1 MSGVQDLSGTVLK
14 GYHLGDCLGWTSHTA
29 VYRAARAGA
38 LWAVKVIDSQLE
50 PDGSLAARLRRD
62 ASRLSGV
69 GQPNI
74 LPVQDAGRSGKL
86 TFAVSP
92 LIHAPTMHEIMS
104 GGRLGTDQAWQIM
117 TRLADALD
125 SARTHGLVFRGL
137 KPAHILVA
145 ENNIYLAEFGLAS
158 NRVGRLALS
167 SSAYD
172 LSSPQY
178 LSPEQIEGLEPDWR
192 SDIYALAVLVF
203 EILTNTSLRT
213 PGLPSETLRA
223 TLSGPVPSA
232 CERERS
238 LPHSVDRVLGR
249 AMDRDP
255 EKRHGSAWELLEALV
270 GPDEAT
276 AAARPPAMTTTSA
289 GEVQTAASWD
299 ASAGAP
305 LVPDGPLNALP
316 DSPAG
321 ASSEDAPPAVSKAP
335 TRDDSMV
342 GLLKRMHTPVF
353 EARQDVLLNSYFAAL
368 VRYAEEAC
376 GRSWAEVLTI
386 AGLQSYPEHEPPDDG
401 NRTAPVE
408 APSRL
413 ADAIEKV
420 FGVGAPDVLRHWGRL
435 TTAFWIKKTQ
445 QLQEGDVTY
454 LKPLRLMSPA
464 HMKVEDTLH
473 VFTRNLDWIRGE
485 QLTAWKRVDKTQ
497 FWLVLYDNLTALGRR
512 RPEKSCYFWTAALEA
527 ALQWGGL
534 ANDWVVEEAECGC
547 VTGTYNCVFTI
558 QQTRV

>member
-29 VYRAARAGA
+29 VYRAARGGA

-62 ASRLSGV
+62 ASVLSSI

-74 LPVQDAGRSGKL
+74 LPVQDAGRSGKV
-86 TFAVSP
+86 TFAVTP

-104 GGRLGTDQAWQIM
+104 AGRLGTDQAWQIM

-125 SARTHGLVFRGL
+125 SVRTLGLVFRGL
-137 KPAHILVA
+137 KPAHVLVA
-145 ENNIYLAEFGLAS
+145 ENNIYLAEFGLGS

-167 SSAYD
+167 SATYD

-178 LSPEQIEGLEPDWR
+178 LSPEQIEGMDPDWR

-203 EILTNTSLRT
+203 EILTNTSLRA

-223 TLSGPVPSA
+223 TLTGPVPSA

-255 EKRHGSAWELLEALV
+255 GKRHGSAWELLQELV
-270 GPDEAT
+270 GPDEGT
-276 AAARPPAMTTTSA
+276 AAPRPAAMAATSA
-289 GEVQTAASWD
+289 GEAHAAASWD
-299 ASAGAP
+299 VPARAP
-305 LVPDGPLNALP
+305 VVPDGPRNGLP
-316 DSPAG
+316 DAPS
-321 ASSEDAPPAVSKAP
+321 DAPPAASKAP

-353 EARQDVLLNSYFAAL
+353 EAHQEVFLNSYFAAL

-376 GRSWAEVLTI
+376 GGRWAEVLTI
-386 AGLQSYPEHEPPDDG
+386 AGLQSYPERGQPDDG

-420 FGVGAPDVLRHWGRL
+420 FGVGAPEVLRHWGRL
-435 TTAFWIKKTQ
+435 TTAFWIKKAQ

-464 HMKVEDTLH
+464 HVKVEDTLY
-473 VFTRNLDWIRGE
+473 VFTRNLDRIRGE

-512 RPEKSCYFWTAALEA
+512 RPAKCCYFWTAALEA

-547 VTGTYNCVFTI
+547 VTGTYDCVFTI

>member
-29 VYRAARAGA
+29 VYRAARGGA

-50 PDGSLAARLRRD
+50 PGGSLAARLRRD
-62 ASRLSGV
+62 AGLLSGI

-74 LPVQDAGRSGKL
+74 LLVQDAGRSGKL
-86 TFAVSP
+86 TFAVTP

-104 GGRLGTDQAWQIM
+104 GGRLGTDQAWGIM

-125 SARTHGLVFRGL
+125 SVRTHGLVFRGL
-137 KPAHILVA
+137 KPAHVLVA

-167 SSAYD
+167 SSTYD

-178 LSPEQIEGLEPDWR
+178 LSPEQIEGTEPDWR
-192 SDIYALAVLVF
+192 TDIYALAVLVF
-203 EILTNTSLRT
+203 EILTNTSLRA

-255 EKRHGSAWELLEALV
+255 GRRHGSAWELLEELV
-270 GPDEAT
+270 GLPDEAT
-276 AAARPPAMTTTSA
+276 VASRPPAMAATPP

-299 ASAGAP
+299 APAEAP
-305 LVPDGPLNALP
+305 LVPDGPP
-316 DSPAG
+316 
-321 ASSEDAPPAVSKAP
+321 DAPPAVSKAP

-353 EARQDVLLNSYFAAL
+353 EARQHVLLNSYFAAL

-376 GRSWAEVLTI
+376 GGSWAEVLTI
-386 AGLQSYPEHEPPDDG
+386 AGLQRYPELEPPDGG

-413 ADAIEKV
+413 ADAIETV
-420 FGVGAPDVLRHWGRL
+420 FGVGAPEVLRHWGRL

-445 QLQEGDVTY
+445 QLQEGDVTF

-464 HMKVEDTLH
+464 HAKVEDTLY
-473 VFTRNLDWIRGE
+473 VFTGNLDRIRGE

-497 FWLVLYDNLTALGRR
+497 FWLVLYDNLMALGRR
-512 RPEKSCYFWTAALEA
+512 RPAKSCYFWTGALEA
-527 ALQWGGL
+527 ALQWGGA

-547 VTGTYNCVFTI
+547 VTGTYDCVFTI